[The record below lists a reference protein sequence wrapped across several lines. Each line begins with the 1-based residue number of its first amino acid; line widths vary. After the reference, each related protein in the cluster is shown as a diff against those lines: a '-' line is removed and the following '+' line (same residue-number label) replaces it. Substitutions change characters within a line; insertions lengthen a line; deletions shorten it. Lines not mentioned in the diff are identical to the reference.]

1 MKYKI
6 VGVGRGWKASEKEQQ
21 LAKVIIVIVQR
32 LSLRWTVK
40 HTMFI
45 KHVLILCIDRFVFI
59 RIIAAKGRE
68 TVCITGN

>member
-32 LSLRWTVK
+32 LSLLK

-45 KHVLILCIDRFVFI
+45 KHVLILCIDRFVII

>member
-21 LAKVIIVIVQR
+21 LDKVIIVIVQR
-32 LSLRWTVK
+32 LSLLK

-45 KHVLILCIDRFVFI
+45 KHVLILCIDRFVII

>member
-6 VGVGRGWKASEKEQQ
+6 VGVGRAWKASEKEQQ

-45 KHVLILCIDRFVFI
+45 KHVLILCIDRFVII

>member
-6 VGVGRGWKASEKEQQ
+6 VGVGRAWKASEKEQQ
-21 LAKVIIVIVQR
+21 LDKVIIVIVQR
-32 LSLRWTVK
+32 LSLLK

-45 KHVLILCIDRFVFI
+45 KHVLILCIDRFVII